1 MSDILQ
7 IDGAGRVVIPKAIR
21 DRYGLAP
28 GRRLEL
34 TDAGDELRLRPEG
47 ANSGVVHHP
56 DGALEFTGYLPP
68 DFDWA
73 DAIAQAR
80 EARIVSV
87 TRG

>member
-21 DRYGLAP
+21 DRYGLGP

-34 TDAGDELRLRPEG
+34 TDTGDELRLRPEG
-47 ANSGVVHHP
+47 ASSGVVRHP
-56 DGALEFTGYLPP
+56 DGTVEFTGYLPP
-68 DFDWA
+68 DFDWVS
-73 DAIAQAR
+73 AIAQAR
-80 EARIVSV
+80 EARILSV

>member
-1 MSDILQ
+1 MSEILQ

-34 TDAGDELRLRPEG
+34 TDTGDELRLRPEG
-47 ANSGVVHHP
+47 ASSGVVHHP
-56 DGALEFTGYLPP
+56 DGTVEFTGYLPP

-73 DAIAQAR
+73 EAIGR
-80 EARIVSV
+80 VRDGRIQSV